1 MSSGPWWRI
10 GWRNLGRNRRRTLIT
25 MAGLAFGYL
34 AVVLL
39 VGWMEGLTAEMI
51 ESATTTLSGQL
62 QVHDI
67 DYRPERKIYD
77 TIGGRE
83 GTDVDAIVSE
93 VASDPMVEAA
103 APRVFAGGLVS
114 SGEATVAGLIMG
126 IDPQLE
132 PRVSRILGA
141 VTEGRPP
148 AVGTHDIVIGSEMA
162 RQLSVGIGDELILVV
177 PAADGSMGNDL
188 YLVSGIFR
196 SGLAE
201 LDASYAMLPIGTLQT
216 LVALNSNRVH
226 EIAASV
232 SDPWLAP
239 EAAERIASRLAIDE
253 LNIEVEP
260 WTRLRPEMMDYAQLA
275 QAWNGVIIFIV
286 FAIAIF
292 GVANTMLMATYER
305 RREFAVMLALGTPPF
320 SIVRSVLAEAMS
332 LGAISL
338 ALGAAIT
345 FPLMIWFYNT
355 PPDLSWAYGDYTFF
369 GALIRP
375 QLRVELNPQMW
386 AWTGVALLVTAVL
399 AAVYP
404 AARAARVPPADTLSG
419 L

>member
-1 MSSGPWWRI
+1 MSVGPWWRI

-51 ESATTTLSGQL
+51 ESATSTLSGQL
-62 QVHDI
+62 QVHDL

-77 TIGGRE
+77 TIGGRD
-83 GTDVDAIVSE
+83 GADVDALVRQ
-93 VASDPMVEAA
+93 VASDPVVEAA

-114 SGEATVAGLIMG
+114 SGEATVAGLLMG

-132 PRVSRILGA
+132 PRVSKILGA
-141 VTEGRPP
+141 VVEGRTP
-148 AVGTHDIVIGSEMA
+148 AAGTNEIVIGSEMA
-162 RQLSVGIGDELILVV
+162 RQLAVGIGDELILVV

-188 YLVSGIFR
+188 YTVAGIFH

-201 LDASYAMLPIGTLQT
+201 LDASYAMMAIATLQT
-216 LVALNSNRVH
+216 LMALEANRVH

-239 EAAERIASRLAIDE
+239 EAADRIASRLAPEE
-253 LNIEVEP
+253 LSIEIEP

-275 QAWNGVIIFIV
+275 QAWNGIIIFIV

-305 RREFAVMLALGTPPF
+305 RREFAVMLALGTSPF
-320 SIVRSVLAEAMS
+320 AIVRSVLAEALG
-332 LGAISL
+332 LGAVSL
-338 ALGAAIT
+338 VLGAAIT
-345 FPLMIWFYNT
+345 FPLMIWFYNA
-355 PPDLSWAYGDYTFF
+355 PLDLSGLYGDYTFF

-375 QLRVELNPQMW
+375 QLRVELNPEMW
-386 AWTGVALLVTAVL
+386 MWTGVALVLTALV
-399 AAVYP
+399 AALYP